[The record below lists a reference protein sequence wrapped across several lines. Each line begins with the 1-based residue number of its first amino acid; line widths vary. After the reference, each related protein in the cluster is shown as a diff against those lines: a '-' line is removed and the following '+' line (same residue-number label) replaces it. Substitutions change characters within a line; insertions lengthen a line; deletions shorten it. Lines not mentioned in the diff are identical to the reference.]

1 MITRLGKLFSPYRTF
16 YVSLIAVVFEHQVGD
31 TPDVYLRD
39 HARKRYSVNLYLR
52 LMRCQRHWD
61 MDLALSVLS
70 AVFALWS
77 PAVARTAWA
86 VVAAAR
92 EAARVGASPDRSQR
106 VNAHTPDH
114 GIINQ
119 RLQQR
124 QEPRFNGIRQGD
136 DRPPQ
141 T

>member
-1 MITRLGKLFSPYRTF
+1 
-16 YVSLIAVVFEHQVGD
+16 
-31 TPDVYLRD
+31 
-39 HARKRYSVNLYLR
+39 
-52 LMRCQRHWD
+52 

-92 EAARVGASPDRSQR
+92 VGASPDRSQR

-124 QEPRFNGIRQGD
+124 REPRFNVIRQGD